1 MKNISAV
8 FTIIATTVLC
18 AALLAGCGGEKKM
31 EPVAAGEMAEYKDP
45 GVGFS
50 ISYPKGW
57 IQNAQVGQALFYN
70 AQGVEEKFR
79 TPTDPG
85 PIGVEISVR
94 VTKTSDPTGAMNSL
108 KNEWSQ
114 GGIQVGQE
122 QTVAAGEAQGVKVP
136 FTANYGEGAI
146 VHSHHVFITA
156 DSALYDLGFS
166 GFGDYYNAY
175 AGVFDAVLKSFQL
188 PKPKEKGADE
198 TLPSETF
205 VEYDAKM
212 FTFKYPENFNFTN
225 PSKGKNELVIG
236 LRGVR
241 LDCNI
246 LIDVFGAQGL
256 SLDKVVDQNKAKYP
270 GASIG
275 QATVGGEA
283 AKTLTLSASKD
294 VSRRVYFAVKND
306 KVVRITMDWFKPQST
321 NYLAAYETVINSIKF
336 K

>member
-1 MKNISAV
+1 MKNRP
-8 FTIIATTVLC
+8 TVLLMLAMTLFC
-18 AALLAGCGGEKKM
+18 TVLLAGCGEEKKM
-31 EPVAAGEMAEYKDP
+31 EPVAVGEMAEYKDP
-45 GVGFS
+45 GIGFT

-57 IQNAQVGQALFYN
+57 IQNAQVGQASFYN

-94 VTKTSDPTGAMNSL
+94 VTKTSDPASAMNSL
-108 KNEWSQ
+108 KSEWSQ
-114 GGIQVGQE
+114 GGIQLGQE
-122 QTVAAGEAQGVKVP
+122 QSVAVGPVQGTKVP

-146 VHSHHVFITA
+146 VHSHHIFITA

-205 VEYDAKM
+205 VDFDAKM

-225 PSKGKNELVIG
+225 PPKGKNELVVG
-236 LRGVR
+236 LRGIR
-241 LDCNI
+241 QDCNI
-246 LIDVFGAQGL
+246 LIDVFAAQGL
-256 SLDKVVDQNKAKYP
+256 SLDKVVDQNKTKYP
-270 GASIG
+270 GASSG
-275 QATVGGEA
+275 QATVGGEP

-294 VSRRVYFAVKND
+294 VSRRVYFTVKND
-306 KVVRITMDWFKPQST
+306 KVIRITMDWFKPQAS
-321 NYLAAYETVINSIKF
+321 NYLATYETVINSIKF